1 MAAVRLAG
9 QNHPK
14 AVTIRVARKR
24 PILRKASM
32 TFFASPHGGR
42 ETFDD

>member
-9 QNHPK
+9 QNRSK

-24 PILRKASM
+24 PILRKTST
-32 TFFASPHGGR
+32 TFFASLHGGR